1 MYYVISDIHGDY
13 ESFYKMLL
21 QINFSSDDYLY
32 ILGDIVDKGQD
43 NLRLLQY
50 VRSSE
55 NAILLKGN
63 HEYFLERY
71 LKGLISSGLWDACGG
86 NWTRKEVDKLS
97 NEGKKKL
104 LKYVETLP
112 IYENVTING
121 EDFFLTHSGYH
132 ADYSIINAD
141 TGWVDIQESVNLSL
155 KKDYRGYLFS
165 NDIHHIPANLRF
177 DKKIVVGHYPTIF
190 IPGHEK
196 AKIYFG
202 RNYIDIDT
210 GNERREESGR
220 LSCLRLDDGKEFYI

>member
-13 ESFYKMLL
+13 ESFDKMLL
-21 QINFSSDDYLY
+21 QIKYSADDYLY

-50 VRSSE
+50 VQSSA
-55 NAILLKGN
+55 NVILLKGN

-86 NWTRKEVDKLS
+86 SLTRKEVDILS
-97 NEGKKKL
+97 NEERIKL
-104 LKYVETLP
+104 LKYVESLP

-121 EDFFLTHSGYH
+121 EDYFLTHTGYH
-132 ADYSIINAD
+132 ADYSIINAS
-141 TGWVDIQESVNLSL
+141 TGQVDIQESVNLAV

-165 NDIHHIPANLRF
+165 NDLHHIPASIRF
-177 DKKIVVGHYPTIF
+177 DKMIIVGHYPTIF
-190 IPGHEK
+190 IPRHEK
-196 AKIYFG
+196 AEIYYG

-210 GNERREESGR
+210 GNERRKEGGR